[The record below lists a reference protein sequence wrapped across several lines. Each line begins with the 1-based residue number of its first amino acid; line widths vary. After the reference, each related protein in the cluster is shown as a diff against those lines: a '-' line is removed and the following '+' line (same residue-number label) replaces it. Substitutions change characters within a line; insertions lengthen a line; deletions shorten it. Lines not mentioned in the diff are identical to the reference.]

1 MREQEMIHLFLNLSP
16 ILSSKLVQQGEPST
30 HAANTACFA
39 LPLCNLVSLRYTRP
53 MPHPPKASKK
63 TNIDEGEKRLDWVR
77 ATVFSIVPSAVETI
91 SYGIPTFDVG
101 GKHLVHAA
109 VYAKHLGFYPSP
121 ATIAHFSKD
130 LLPYVH
136 AKGSVQFP
144 HALPLP
150 KTLIQ
155 KMIRFRLRALRT
167 SNNI

>member
-1 MREQEMIHLFLNLSP
+1 
-16 ILSSKLVQQGEPST
+16 
-30 HAANTACFA
+30 
-39 LPLCNLVSLRYTRP
+39 
-53 MPHPPKASKK
+53 MPHPPKAQKK
-63 TNIDEGEKRLDWVR
+63 NKMNEGKQRLAWVR

-91 SYGIPTFDVG
+91 SYGIPTFDVD

-109 VYAKHLGFYPSP
+109 VYAKHLGFYPAP

-150 KTLIQ
+150 KTLIR
-155 KMIRFRLRALRT
+155 KMIQTRWKALQAELVRKQK
-167 SNNI
+167 SRS